1 MKCRWLV
8 ITGTKPLAGSIPAP
22 ERRGRARMSW
32 FRIFLSLTAAAIFAG
47 LAVYAVPR
55 GLEARSLI
63 AIEDDPVQIA
73 DRALDKSFDA
83 ARAQK
88 EIESA
93 LDTKDADL
101 AKSFVELAHDRN
113 VTVDPALEAKVNA
126 ADAEA
131 ASAKAAA
138 ESFALGL
145 ATGEPTDAA
154 SLAGTTVGDLFVF
167 GDVRDAVR
175 ESARLV
181 TGEKADELV
190 LGLACVGLAITAG
203 TYASLGI
210 AAPARVG
217 ISVAKAARKS
227 GKLGVDMAEYIG
239 RALRQVVDWS
249 RVKTALAGA
258 SITQPAAAI
267 RAAREAVK
275 VNRAG
280 GLLRLVRDVGRVQSK
295 AGTQAALD
303 ALKVA
308 ENPRELSRV
317 ARLAEKEG
325 GKTRAILKV
334 VGRGAIALTFAVF
347 DLGVWILGALIT
359 AFGFVSSLKGATERV
374 TLRVIRRRKDRRAAR
389 FAAIVAR

>member
-1 MKCRWLV
+1 
-8 ITGTKPLAGSIPAP
+8 
-22 ERRGRARMSW
+22 MSW

>member
-1 MKCRWLV
+1 
-8 ITGTKPLAGSIPAP
+8 
-22 ERRGRARMSW
+22 MSW

-63 AIEDDPVQIA
+63 AVEDDPVQIA
-73 DRALDKSFDA
+73 DRALAKTFDA
-83 ARAQK
+83 ARAQT
-88 EIESA
+88 EIEAA
-93 LDTKDADL
+93 LDAKDADL
-101 AKSFVELAHDRN
+101 AKSFVDLAHDRN
-113 VTVDPALEAKVNA
+113 VTIGPALEAKVNA
-126 ADAEA
+126 ATEEA

-138 ESFALGL
+138 ESFALGFVS
-145 ATGEPTDAA
+145 GEPNDAA

-181 TGEKADELV
+181 TGEKADTLV

-217 ISVAKAARKS
+217 ISMAKAARKT
-227 GKLGVDMAEYIG
+227 GKLGADMAAYIG
-239 RALRQVVDWS
+239 RALRQVVDWG

-275 VNRAG
+275 INRAG
-280 GLLRLVRDVGRVQSK
+280 GLLHLVRDVGRVQSK

-303 ALKVA
+303 ALKIS
-308 ENPRELSRV
+308 ETPREMSRM

-325 GKTRAILKV
+325 GKTRAILRV
-334 VGRGAIALTFAVF
+334 VGRGAIALTLAAF
-347 DLGVWILGALIT
+347 DLGIWILGALIT
-359 AFGFVSSLKGATERV
+359 AFGFVSSLKGTAERI

>member
-1 MKCRWLV
+1 MKCRWPL
-8 ITGTKPLAGSIPAP
+8 ITGAKPLAASILAFQGHI
-22 ERRGRARMSW
+22 RLRMSW

-63 AIEDDPVQIA
+63 AVEDDPVQIT
-73 DRALDKSFDA
+73 DRALAKTFDA
-83 ARAQK
+83 ARAQT
-88 EIESA
+88 EIEAA
-93 LDTKDADL
+93 LDAKDADL
-101 AKSFVELAHDRN
+101 AKSFVDLAHDRN
-113 VTVDPALEAKVNA
+113 VTIGPALEAKVNA
-126 ADAEA
+126 ATEEA

-138 ESFALGL
+138 ESFALGFVS
-145 ATGEPTDAA
+145 GEPNDAA

-217 ISVAKAARKS
+217 ISMAKAARKT
-227 GKLGVDMAEYIG
+227 GKLGADMAAYMG
-239 RALRQVVDWS
+239 RALRQVVDWGQ
-249 RVKTALAGA
+249 VKTALAGA

-275 VNRAG
+275 INRAG
-280 GLLRLVRDVGRVQSK
+280 GLLHLVRDVGRVQSK

-303 ALKVA
+303 ALKIS
-308 ENPRELSRV
+308 ETPREMSRM

-325 GKTRAILKV
+325 GKTRAILRV
-334 VGRGAIALTFAVF
+334 VGRGAIALTLAAF
-347 DLGVWILGALIT
+347 DLGIWILGALIT
-359 AFGFVSSLKGATERV
+359 AFGFVSSLKGTAERI